1 MVKQENVNK
10 AIAVLLVLTVIVM
23 LAGIALN
30 MPTSLPTGN
39 DQGASGKVN
48 VYVTA
53 KVSSPSTGGKV
64 SLVVE

>member
-1 MVKQENVNK
+1 MAKQENVNK

-30 MPTSLPTGN
+30 MPASLPTQN
-39 DQGASGKVN
+39 PGASGKVN

-53 KVSSPSTGGKV
+53 KISSPSTGGKV